1 MDFRIDPRTVL
12 NTANQPRTDRK
23 TRDLERLKES
33 CRDFEAIYAMEMFKA
48 MRKTVPDGG
57 LIKKNNAEELFQ
69 EMMDMEVAKEA
80 AQGPGL
86 GIATAM
92 YEQMAH
98 LIENR
103 KE

>member
-1 MDFRIDPRTVL
+1 MDLRIDPRTVL
-12 NTANQPRTDRK
+12 SNATQPQTSRK

-33 CRDFEAIYAMEMFKA
+33 SREFEAIYAMEMLKA
-48 MRKTVPDGG
+48 MRKNIPDGG
-57 LIKKNNAEELFQ
+57 LFEKNTATELFE
-69 EMMDMEVAKEA
+69 EMLDTETSKSLT
-80 AQGPGL
+80 QGPGL

-98 LIENR
+98 LIENK